1 MQLTSIESVVER
13 RLLVNYRVDVDAAAH
28 LLPAPLRPQVVR
40 GWAVAGICLLRL
52 GSTRLRRIPIRW
64 GLRSENAAHRI
75 AVEWD
80 TPTGVARGVYIG
92 RRDTGSWLNAV
103 AGGRIFP
110 GEHSRAAFDVRESGP
125 DLRVAYASA
134 DGDTKVDVHARVLAG
149 WPGSRLF
156 TDLDEASAFF
166 RDGCDGYSV
175 THDGLH
181 LDGLR
186 LRTEAWRVEP
196 AEVVRA
202 RSSYFDGAGP
212 FPAGSA
218 TLDCVLL
225 MRDVPVRWQ
234 ALPPLPVGTPTL
246 VA

>member
-1 MQLTSIESVVER
+1 MQLTSLEGVVER
-13 RLLVNYRVDVDAAAH
+13 RLLVNYRVDADAAARV
-28 LLPAPLRPQVVR
+28 LPAPLRPQLVR

-52 GSTRLRRIPIRW
+52 GSLHPRQVPIRW

-92 RRDTGSWLNAV
+92 RRDTGSRLNAA

-110 GEHSRAAFDVRESGP
+110 GEHGRAVFDVRETDSE
-125 DLRVAYASA
+125 LRVAYASA
-134 DGDTKVDVHARVLAG
+134 DGDTLVDVHARRPIG
-149 WPGSRLF
+149 WPGSALF

-166 RDGCDGYSV
+166 QAGCDGYSI
-175 THDGLH
+175 TKEGLH

-196 AEVVRA
+196 VEVVRA
-202 RSSYFDGAGP
+202 RSSYFDRGP

-218 TLDCVLL
+218 TLDVALL

-234 ALPPLPVGTPTL
+234 ALPPMRLGTPTL